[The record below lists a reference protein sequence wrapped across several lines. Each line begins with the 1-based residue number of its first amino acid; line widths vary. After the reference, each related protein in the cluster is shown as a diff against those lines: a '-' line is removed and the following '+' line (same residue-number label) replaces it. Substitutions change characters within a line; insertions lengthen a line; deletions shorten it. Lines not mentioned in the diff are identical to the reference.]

1 MKFDK
6 LAENAA
12 KEVEN
17 EINDNRSECTIDTED
32 DQSSLPSIDND
43 GNSICSSDVI
53 DDFSTDVSS
62 ISTAAPTKAK
72 PMNKNVLRDALN
84 FRSRKIRKDKL
95 NLEVVRDFCH
105 DICRLDTF
113 NSGHKIHVHNYD
125 GSYDYHQV
133 HIRNQSLK
141 EYYKLFETSQIYAL
155 WQREIKKIRNGF
167 EIYPLIKYRSFTNA
181 FCPCCLNQKQKDCAS
196 HVQVSLVNALKALEN
211 MPRLRGVADAI
222 KSCNCAGHKNENY
235 LRCHTSLHSFIGA
248 ASCAEV
254 EHPSLSCRD
263 GKSICIK
270 EQELENIKASNEKE
284 NRKGDSV
291 KKNRNVKR
299 EVPAKQKIS
308 IHLVSWGGLFCCNKK
323 ECAYQECL
331 CCGVDKFFNE
341 NNLCNAER
349 STGFTVIVRKY
360 ENVPGRSRG
369 MQMEIVEVSMNGVEL
384 MQHLIQCA
392 KVALPHEFNI
402 KWNTHARQMCMNTYK
417 EGCLNIITDFSA
429 VLDHDV
435 QDRLNTTIP
444 CRTDQCV
451 LLACHSHRFVAL
463 ENGESRRTQ
472 TNDVWHGWSGQ
483 GGVLEANSYNHSV
496 LMRHVIHF

>member
-1 MKFDK
+1 MKKHFDCDDSKQNENNDARDAIVHSAQKYLSNLRKYGGRFSQTKETMDTIITALISIDVTNKEIEKLLSVPRKRVATARERRLKFDK

-113 NSGHKIHVHNYD
+113 NTGHKIYVHNYD

-141 EYYKLFETSQIYAL
+141 EYYKLFETSLIYAL
-155 WQREIKKIRNGF
+155 WQRENKKIKNGF
-167 EIYPLIKYRSFTNA
+167 EIFPLIKYRSFTNA
-181 FCPCCLNQKQKDCAS
+181 FCPCCLNQKQRDCAN
-196 HVQVSLVNALKALEN
+196 HVQVSLVNALKPLGN
-211 MPRLRGVADAI
+211 MRRLRGVADAI
-222 KSCNCAGHKNENY
+222 KSCNCARHKNENY

-248 ASCAEV
+248 VSCAEV

-270 EQELENIKASNEKE
+270 EQELENIKESSEKE

-291 KKNRNVKR
+291 KK
-299 EVPAKQKIS
+299 I
-308 IHLVSWGGLFCCNKK
+308 
-323 ECAYQECL
+323 
-331 CCGVDKFFNE
+331 
-341 NNLCNAER
+341 
-349 STGFTVIVRKY
+349 
-360 ENVPGRSRG
+360 G
-369 MQMEIVEVSMNGVEL
+369 M
-384 MQHLIQCA
+384 
-392 KVALPHEFNI
+392 
-402 KWNTHARQMCMNTYK
+402 
-417 EGCLNIITDFSA
+417 
-429 VLDHDV
+429 
-435 QDRLNTTIP
+435 
-444 CRTDQCV
+444 
-451 LLACHSHRFVAL
+451 
-463 ENGESRRTQ
+463 
-472 TNDVWHGWSGQ
+472 
-483 GGVLEANSYNHSV
+483 
-496 LMRHVIHF
+496 